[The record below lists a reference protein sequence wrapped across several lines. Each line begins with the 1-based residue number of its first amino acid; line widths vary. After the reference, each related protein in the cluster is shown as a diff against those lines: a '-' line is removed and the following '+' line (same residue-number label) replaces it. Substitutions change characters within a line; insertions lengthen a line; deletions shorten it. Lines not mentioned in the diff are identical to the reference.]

1 VAVRRAR
8 PEDAVAIAEVHVR
21 TWLAAY
27 GDVLDAERLAAVTVA
42 ERVPL
47 WNRLLAAPEQ
57 VIFVVEDEGRVAAF
71 ASVGPSRDPDADGE
85 LYAIYA
91 LPVTWGSGAASELMA
106 AALAALRELRYRT
119 AILWV
124 LEENPRA
131 RRFYEREGWV
141 CDGTRKEETCLGS
154 EVAEVRYAIML

>member
-21 TWLAAY
+21 TWQAAY
-27 GDVLDAERLAAVTVA
+27 GEVLDPERLAAVTVA
-42 ERVPL
+42 ERLPL

-57 VIFVVEDEGRVAAF
+57 SIFVAEDDGRVVAF
-71 ASVGPSRDPDADGE
+71 AMVGPSRDPDADGE

-91 LPVTWGSGAASELMA
+91 LPLAWGSGTGSELMA
-106 AALAALRELRYRT
+106 AALAALRESRYRT

-124 LEENPRA
+124 LERNPRA
-131 RRFYEREGWV
+131 RRFYEREGWI
-141 CDGTRKEETCLGS
+141 CDGTRKEETFLGS
-154 EVAEVRYAIML
+154 EVAEVRYAITL